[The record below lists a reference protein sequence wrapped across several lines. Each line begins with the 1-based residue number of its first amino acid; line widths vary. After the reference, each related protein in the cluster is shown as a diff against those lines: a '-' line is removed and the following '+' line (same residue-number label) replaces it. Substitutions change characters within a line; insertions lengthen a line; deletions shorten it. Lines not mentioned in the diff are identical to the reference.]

1 MLQHLYLLLPEDGCS
16 GAICH
21 RAMLPPYPI
30 TNVQLLYLAQL
41 LAMKREEREK
51 QLAEAERSQ
60 QGKSRPKSARAA
72 RSSFGGK
79 KAAATAAA
87 DGDAVA
93 RGIDP
98 ETLRVRRALAQ
109 KLKSEVIGKS

>member
-1 MLQHLYLLLPEDGCS
+1 MARISPALASCPACRGQPFRRHIVS
-16 GAICH
+16 SH
-21 RAMLPPYPI
+21 RPRL
-30 TNVQLLYLAQL
+30 
-41 LAMKREEREK
+41 REQAEAAHGRCAALEK

-72 RSSFGGK
+72 RSSFRR
-79 KAAATAAA
+79 AEASATAAA
-87 DGDAVA
+87 DSDAVA

>member
-1 MLQHLYLLLPEDGCS
+1 MKSD
-16 GAICH
+16 
-21 RAMLPPYPI
+21 
-30 TNVQLLYLAQL
+30 LAYKHFSLNYSQL

-72 RSSFGGK
+72 RSSFRR
-79 KAAATAAA
+79 AEASATAAA
-87 DGDAVA
+87 DSDAVA

>member
-1 MLQHLYLLLPEDGCS
+1 MCRVGRIAFCK
-16 GAICH
+16 
-21 RAMLPPYPI
+21 PPATIHATPLER
-30 TNVQLLYLAQL
+30 QLMSDSQL

-51 QLAEAERSQ
+51 QLVEAERSQ

-72 RSSFGGK
+72 RSSFGGR

-87 DGDAVA
+87 EGDAVA